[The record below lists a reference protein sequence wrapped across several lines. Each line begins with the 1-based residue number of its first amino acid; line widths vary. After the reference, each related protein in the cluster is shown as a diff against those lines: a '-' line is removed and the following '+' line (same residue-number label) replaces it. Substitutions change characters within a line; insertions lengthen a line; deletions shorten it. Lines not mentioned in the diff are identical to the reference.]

1 MQASCAPRVAAIMAA
16 VCGTQRTASG
26 LLARGEEDPEPGH
39 WRNDSGNMK
48 GGTARMAEFVRSAAK
63 TPRRWPGDFRRRK
76 SSIEPLL
83 NAVGQRPWR
92 ASRRHRLRARGYA
105 AGNGAAPEFLQFTK
119 SNSPDR

>member
-26 LLARGEEDPEPGH
+26 LLARGEEDPEP
-39 WRNDSGNMK
+39 
-48 GGTARMAEFVRSAAK
+48 A
-63 TPRRWPGDFRRRK
+63 
-76 SSIEPLL
+76 SIEPLP